1 MTMQNYPLP
10 LEGLETVIG
19 YAFRDPNRLVL
30 ALTHSS
36 YCNECKAKEGK
47 TACNER
53 LEFLGDSVLSFVTS
67 RYLYETYPDLPE
79 GRLSPIR
86 AKAVCEK
93 TLCKLAKEIALGDY
107 LFLGHGEEHTQGRK
121 RPSILAD
128 AFEALLAALYLD
140 GGIEPVK
147 DFLLPRIT
155 KEIDAIV
162 TSGADLDYKTAL
174 QQVIQQER
182 GEVLE
187 YVTVAE
193 SGPAHQKVFTVE
205 ARLNGN
211 VLGSGSGS
219 SKRAAE
225 QCAAKEAL
233 KLFGME

>member
-1 MTMQNYPLP
+1 MTRQTYPLP
-10 LEGLETVIG
+10 LEGLEQTVG
-19 YAFRDPNRLVL
+19 YAFRDRSHLIL

-36 YCNECKAKEGK
+36 HCNETKGRDTKSD
-47 TACNER
+47 CNER

-67 RYLYETYPDLPE
+67 RYLYDAYPKLPE

-93 TLCKLAKEIALGDY
+93 TLCRLAQEIGLGEY
-107 LFLGHGEEHTQGRK
+107 LFLGHGEEHTNGRK

-128 AFEALLAALYLD
+128 AFEALLAAMYLD

-147 DFLLPRIT
+147 EFLLPRIT

-162 TSGADLDYKTAL
+162 ESGADLDYKTAL
-174 QQVIQQER
+174 QQVIQQEK

-187 YVTVAE
+187 YVTVGE
-193 SGPAHQKVFTVE
+193 SGPAHQKTFEVE

-211 VLGSGSGS
+211 VLGRGSGS

-233 KLFGME
+233 KLFGM

>member
-1 MTMQNYPLP
+1 MNQNYPLP
-10 LEGLETVIG
+10 LGKLQQTVG
-19 YAFRDPNRLVL
+19 YTFREESHLIL

-36 YCNECKAKEGK
+36 YCNECKTKDGK
-47 TACNER
+47 AACNER

-93 TLCKLAKEIALGDY
+93 TLCKMAQEIGLGDY
-107 LFLGHGEEHTQGRK
+107 LFLGHGEDRTQGRK

-128 AFEALLAALYLD
+128 AFEALLAAVYLD

-147 DFLLPRIT
+147 TFLLPRIA
-155 KEIDAIV
+155 KEIEEIV

-187 YVTVAE
+187 YVTVGEA
-193 SGPAHQKVFTVE
+193 GPAHQRIFTVE

-233 KLFGME
+233 KLFGM

>member
-1 MTMQNYPLP
+1 METYPLP
-10 LEGLETVIG
+10 LAQLEAAVG
-19 YAFRDPNRLVL
+19 YCFQEKSHLIL

-36 YCNECKAKEGK
+36 YCNEYKMKEGK
-47 TACNER
+47 STDSNER
-53 LEFLGDSVLSFVTS
+53 LEFLGDSVLSFISS
-67 RYLYETYPDLPE
+67 RYLYETYPRLPE

-93 TLCKLAKEIALGDY
+93 TLCKLAKEIGLGDY
-107 LFLGHGEEHTQGRK
+107 LFLGHGEDRAQGRK

-128 AFEALLAALYLD
+128 AFEALLAAMYLD

-147 DFLLPRIT
+147 AFLLPRLI
-155 KEIDAIV
+155 KEIEEIV
-162 TSGADLDYKTAL
+162 ESGADLDYKTYL
-174 QQVIQQER
+174 QQVIQQEK

-187 YVTVAE
+187 YVTIGE

-211 VLGSGSGS
+211 VIGQGSGP

-225 QCAAKEAL
+225 QLAAKEAL